1 MTPFLFF
8 FACLFSGTLLPVPE
22 DATLLAA
29 GVSIVDLPSFLGM
42 YLAGVLGLLGRDA
55 GFYFGGKAAGEGLF
69 RIAWV
74 NRMFGAERIDQA
86 RQRVAD
92 WGSKAILGARMAF
105 GMRAAAFLVAG
116 AVGVPVKT
124 FLVWDIAALLVWVPV
139 ALVLGALVREPVLAG
154 MEWVQEHPL
163 LLVSMGL
170 IVAAAWL
177 TSEMARRSEA
187 QEELPEAA

>member
-8 FACLFSGTLLPVPE
+8 FACFFSGTLLPVPE

-29 GVSIVDLPSFLGM
+29 GVSVVDLPSFLGM

-55 GFYFGGKAAGEGLF
+55 GFFFGGKAAGEGLF
-69 RIAWV
+69 RIPWV
-74 NRMFGAERIDQA
+74 VRIFGQEGIDEA
-86 RQRVAD
+86 RKRVDD
-92 WGSKAILGARMAF
+92 WGSRAILGARMAF
-105 GMRAAAFLVAG
+105 GIRSAAFLVAG

-124 FLVWDIAALLVWVPV
+124 FLFWDIAALVLWVPV

-154 MEWVQEHPL
+154 LEWVQEHPL

-170 IVAAAWL
+170 ILAAAWL

-187 QEELPEAA
+187 VAEAT